1 MLKPATPLKFAS
13 LFACSMLL
21 LATSTAQAQNSA
33 QRASGDE
40 KRCQATGAAGNAVGK
55 AKDADLDST
64 YSACSL
70 VDGFIGFGARTND
83 GTSQTPEFGEGESS
97 QVLRHPQSGNQG
109 HRLANLLGQQGDG
122 GGSSGAR
129 TGNAGGE
136 YRFGARDFIAV
147 QDQPVIDDAAGY
159 RGAGRAYVS
168 ADSVYAPLLTSSG
181 FETGAPPGKAGVGGG
196 GAGGG
201 IDSGSNGTGGT
212 GGGAIVPPITPA
224 VPEPETWSM
233 LMAGLGL
240 LAVAVRRKAGRQT

>member
-1 MLKPATPLKFAS
+1 MSTPATPFKFAS
-13 LFACSMLL
+13 LFACSLLL
-21 LATSTAQAQNSA
+21 LATGTAQAQNGA

-40 KRCQATGAAGNAVGK
+40 RRCQATGAASNAGGK

-122 GGSSGAR
+122 GGSAGAR

-136 YRFGARDFIAV
+136 YRFGTRDFIAV
-147 QDQPVIDDAAGY
+147 QEQPVIDDAAAY
-159 RGAGRAYVS
+159 RGAGRAYAG

-181 FETGAPPGKAGVGGG
+181 FDTGAPAGKAGVGGG

-201 IDSGSNGTGGT
+201 IDSGSNGS

-224 VPEPETWSM
+224 VPEPGTWAM

-240 LAVAVRRKAGRQT
+240 LALALRRKAGRQA